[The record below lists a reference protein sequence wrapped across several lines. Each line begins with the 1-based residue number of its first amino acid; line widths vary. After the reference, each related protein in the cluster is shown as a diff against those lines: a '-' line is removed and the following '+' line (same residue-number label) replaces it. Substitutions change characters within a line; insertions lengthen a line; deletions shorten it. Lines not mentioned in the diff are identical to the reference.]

1 MQVTVGPQTAWGQGA
16 AKFAELAAEKT
27 GGRIRIKPYF
37 GSQLLK
43 GAQLNAA
50 QMVAD
55 GAIDLAFESTIN
67 TAPVIAELN
76 LFSIPFFI
84 QSHAELDRVE
94 NGEAG
99 QLLFAA
105 MRKKGLEP
113 LAWGE
118 NGFRQLTN
126 SKRPIRAPADLPGL
140 KIRGVGS
147 PLFIETFRQCGAD
160 PINMNWADAVTA
172 FQQGTVDGQENPVN
186 ILVAVQIFQ
195 YQKHLTLW
203 NYMADPLIIYW
214 CRKDW
219 DRFPPDIRRAL
230 SDAATEAGLFQK
242 ALSRVGLDGG
252 VSLEILKN
260 RFHTAPEIP
269 DPLRYLR
276 EHGMEIVTLTDDEHR
291 RFMAAARTVE
301 EKWADKVGRA
311 VYQAAQK
318 DLGR

>member
-318 DLGR
+318 DIGR

>member
-140 KIRGVGS
+140 KIRVVGS
-147 PLFIETFRQCGAD
+147 PLFIETFRQFGAD